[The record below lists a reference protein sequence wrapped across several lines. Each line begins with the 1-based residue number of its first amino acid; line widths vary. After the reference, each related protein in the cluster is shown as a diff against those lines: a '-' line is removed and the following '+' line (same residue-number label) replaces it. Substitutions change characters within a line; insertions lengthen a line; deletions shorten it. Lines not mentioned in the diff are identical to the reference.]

1 MKFGNT
7 YLLKPEAL
15 GNRVLLRQDIIV
27 DLI

>member
-15 GNRVLLRQDIIV
+15 GNRVLLSQDIIV